1 VAGKLVMEYKD
12 TGSPAHTIK
21 LLSLPPKL
29 CANLS
34 DPLAEPSGHKIE
46 AEVKEVSPAYQIILL
61 S

>member
-1 VAGKLVMEYKD
+1 MMEYKD